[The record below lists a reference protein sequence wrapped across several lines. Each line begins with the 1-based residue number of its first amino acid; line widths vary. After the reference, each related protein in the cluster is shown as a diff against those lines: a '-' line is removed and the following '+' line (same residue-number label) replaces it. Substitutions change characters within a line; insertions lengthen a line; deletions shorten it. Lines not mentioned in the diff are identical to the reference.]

1 MHAAAASVLLPVAAK
16 PGFAALA
23 DLSSHWDYVFF
34 DERFENAHRIAE
46 RWSAF
51 TQPTAVHG
59 DITALWGNGLERM
72 VRDHA
77 LRLRGVTMQSFI
89 FCLRILADEH
99 ADLDAQVSRVDLNLF
114 AWTLRT
120 MPRTLHAERRHG

>member
-23 DLSSHWDYVFF
+23 NISSHWDYVFF
-34 DERFENAHRIAE
+34 DARFENAHRIAE

-59 DITALWGNGLERM
+59 DITALWGDGLDRM
-72 VRDHA
+72 VRERA
-77 LRLRGVTMQSFI
+77 LRLSGVT
-89 FCLRILADEH
+89 
-99 ADLDAQVSRVDLNLF
+99 
-114 AWTLRT
+114 T
-120 MPRTLHAERRHG
+120 